1 MNEEQFRRGIEEFNR
16 GLFFECHDTLEDLW
30 METVGTDRLFLQ
42 GLIQVSVGFYHLFNE
57 NFRGAA
63 SQFSRG
69 LGKLEKYRPSH
80 RGIELNCFTEEVGR
94 WLTVAKHGL
103 GVSGLRWMKRMCR
116 SLYLITDK
124 IEGEK

>member
-57 NFRGAA
+57 NFKGAA

-69 LGKLEKYRPSH
+69 LGKLERYRPSH
-80 RGIELNCFTEEVGR
+80 RGIELNFFTEEVAR

-103 GVSGLRWMKRMCR
+103 G
-116 SLYLITDK
+116 
-124 IEGEK
+124 GERLEVDETNVPKLVFNH